1 MADEYSSARLAT
13 IASRAMR
20 GEKLTDEEIRAM
32 AGSVL
37 TQHNPRAAALRSML
51 RKGYVTAQ
59 DQAEAIESEVQRRAF
74 NNVAIGQRS
83 ALRNI

>member
-1 MADEYSSARLAT
+1 MAHEYSSARLAT

-37 TQHNPRAAALRSML
+37 TQHNPRAAALRSFL
-51 RKGYVTAQ
+51 SNRVSTAQ
-59 DQAEAIESEVQRRAF
+59 EQADALLNADIQRRAF
-74 NNVAIGQRS
+74 R
-83 ALRNI
+83 

>member
-1 MADEYSSARLAT
+1 MNDSHEYSSARLAT

-37 TQHNPRAAALRSML
+37 TQHNPRAAALREMLGRRDVAAGQLDAL
-51 RKGYVTAQ
+51 RKM
-59 DQAEAIESEVQRRAF
+59 
-74 NNVAIGQRS
+74 
-83 ALRNI
+83 